1 MKTIII
7 LLGLTLLGCSSTEEL
22 SYQPT
27 VDDEYADRQDRDKEM
42 LRDTDRF

>member
-1 MKTIII
+1 MRIII
-7 LLGLTLLGCSSTEEL
+7 LLFGLTLLGCSSTDEL

-42 LRDTDRF
+42 IRDTDRI